1 VDGREL
7 SMPEL
12 ESVFFRLKGELCVG
26 WFWERVGKDDYDIS
40 TDLLLW
46 SSPTRINVLSLHT
59 TFYTK
64 VRQSKGGMLASTNHT
79 TSRTMAGMND
89 ESMLCTQGAWG

>member
-1 VDGREL
+1 MGGSCPCR
-7 SMPEL
+7 L
-12 ESVFFRLKGELCVG
+12 ESVFSRLKDEFVCGMV
-26 WFWERVGKDDYDIS
+26 WECVGKDDYDIS

-46 SSPTRINVLSLHT
+46 SSPTRINVLSLDT

-89 ESMLCTQGAWG
+89 ESMPHTQGAWG